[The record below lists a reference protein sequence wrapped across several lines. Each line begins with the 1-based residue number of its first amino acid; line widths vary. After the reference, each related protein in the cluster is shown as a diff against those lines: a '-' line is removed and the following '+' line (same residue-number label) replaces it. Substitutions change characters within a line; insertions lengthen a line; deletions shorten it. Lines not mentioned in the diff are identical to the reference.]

1 MTATQAQIDGGKTGR
16 ESIEFENVVAENKN
30 GVLMEDALDIWGQRI
45 TKSKTDVLT
54 ENHNYSVKNP
64 EKASTSTQIQ
74 VCSVDRFCRL
84 FGVSGNLKTQFDQ
97 FFGNHGFFKN
107 IGKDKGKFEQ
117 HCISQWNIDPS
128 KLHPKNEIHRNR
140 LLLSS
145 IEEGD
150 KLVDWFQDNIE
161 SVLTFVFKTSFND
174 PTNIDAIADTILW
187 VEKKNDYSSKVEID
201 IDTLIDS
208 IVSTATVKIRNNKR
222 YGQSVI
228 EIGPITLQ
236 MKGSGKT
243 ASAYHNMQFNASLK
257 DIKKYI

>member
-1 MTATQAQIDGGKTGR
+1 MAVTQAQINGGKAGQA
-16 ESIEFENVVAENKN
+16 SIQFENVVAKNKN
-30 GVLMEDALDIWGQRI
+30 GSLMEDCSDIWGERT

-54 ENHNYSVKNP
+54 KEHNYSVKNP

-74 VCSVDRFCRL
+74 VCPVNRFCRL
-84 FGVSGNLKTQFDQ
+84 FNISGTLKIQFDQ

-107 IGKDKGKFEQ
+107 AGKDKGKFVQ
-117 HCISQWNIDPS
+117 HCTNIWNIDTK
-128 KLHPKNEIHRNR
+128 KLHPDNEIRRNR

-145 IEEGD
+145 IKDGHNM
-150 KLVDWFQDNIE
+150 LQWFQNNMKA
-161 SVLTFVFKTSFND
+161 VLTFVFKTSFND
-174 PTNIDAIADTILW
+174 PANADTIANRILW

-208 IVSTATVKIRNNKR
+208 ITKTSTVKIRDSKR

-228 EIGPITLQ
+228 EIGPVTLQ
-236 MKGSGKT
+236 MKGSGSK
-243 ASAYHNMQFNASLK
+243 SGYHSMQFNASLN